1 MSARTRENDGPV
13 AAAVRAMYAAYPD
26 PAGFDVH
33 LHPQITIWESD
44 QPGPLI
50 GLDELTALR
59 DRRSPDEAAPRPTLS
74 VEDLLVDR
82 WGETA
87 AVARYVLR
95 ASAPDGELT
104 FRVSDVW
111 DGAGGR
117 WQIVHHHA
125 EHVAG
130 ASGTPVP
137 MADTD
142 Q

>member
-1 MSARTRENDGPV
+1 MNARTRESDGPV
-13 AAAVRAMYAAYPD
+13 AEAVRAMYAAYPD

-50 GLDELTALR
+50 GLDELNALR
-59 DRRSPDEAAPRPTLS
+59 DRRSPDDGATRPRLS

-82 WGETA
+82 WDTTV

-95 ASAPDGELT
+95 ATAPDGELT

>member
-1 MSARTRENDGPV
+1 MSVRSRESDGPV
-13 AAAVRAMYAAYPD
+13 AEAVRAMYAAYPD

-50 GLDELTALR
+50 GLDELNALR
-59 DRRSPDEAAPRPTLS
+59 DRRSPDDGATRPRLS

-82 WGETA
+82 WDTTV

-95 ASAPDGELT
+95 ATAPDGELT

-111 DGAGGR
+111 VGAGGR
-117 WQIVHHHA
+117 WEIVHHHA
-125 EHVAG
+125 DHVAG